1 MDNISIKSKSVVE
14 LLELFKEDMNKLD
27 GLNEKI
33 KTTTSNI
40 KSTWEGNASDATLEQ
55 VKKFDN
61 LFGEISN
68 QNEKYVEFLNSVI
81 EKYTDI
87 DNSDINYVN
96 THVNSY
102 DTSYVGANR
111 NKND

>member
-1 MDNISIKSKSVVE
+1 MGNISIESKSVVE
-14 LLELFKEDMNKLD
+14 LLELFKEDMDKLNN
-27 GLNEKI
+27 LNGKI
-33 KTTTSNI
+33 KSTTANI
-40 KSTWEGNASDATLEQ
+40 KNTWEGNASSATLEQ

-61 LFGEISN
+61 LFEEIDN
-68 QNEKYVEFLNSVI
+68 QNRKYVDFVNLVI

-96 THVNSY
+96 SHVNAF

-111 NKND
+111 NNNN